1 MGKSRIIWSCIFII
15 VGIVFVLS
23 NYGAISW
30 GWLKDWWKLWPLIFV
45 AIGVVLLALGGR
57 EKKIEGEKK

>member
-15 VGIVFVLS
+15 VGIVFILS
-23 NYGAISW
+23 NYGTISW
-30 GWLKDWWKLWPLIFV
+30 GWLKDWWKLWPLVFV

>member
-23 NYGAISW
+23 NYEAISW
-30 GWLKDWWKLWPLIFV
+30 SWLKDWWKLWPLIFV
-45 AIGVVLLALGGR
+45 VIGIVLLALGGR

>member
-45 AIGVVLLALGGR
+45 VIGIVLLAMGGR